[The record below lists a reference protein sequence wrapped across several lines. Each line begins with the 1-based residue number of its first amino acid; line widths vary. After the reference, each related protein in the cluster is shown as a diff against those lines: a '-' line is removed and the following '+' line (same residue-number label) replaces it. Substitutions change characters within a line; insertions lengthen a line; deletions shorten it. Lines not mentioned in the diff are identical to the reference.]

1 MANQQMSLLMI
12 APLAAATLLV
22 CAPQTGAP
30 ATRTLRGGVE
40 FHLYGQ
46 SATGPAS
53 TLEETQTNP
62 ATPRPTPP
70 MPVAT
75 PQKPASPE
83 APQEPPEKSTLL
95 PPSLV
100 FGDTARIDFR
110 VKLHADRRTFH
121 PDLRRVG
128 QFDFRRAR
136 VGVEGDI
143 KNNAIEYE
151 LEYDFREQDYPL
163 RDAFVDVR
171 ARRTVQIRGGKFK
184 LPFSRDELTG
194 AMNLD
199 FAFRSR
205 AADQLAPGR
214 SLGGMVHGRVLD
226 RRLQYQV
233 GLFRE
238 DGENARR
245 DPVRLEDGSEAPLDL
260 SRDGSWRAT
269 STWAA
274 RSTFEVTKDIAI
286 AAATTLGDVPE
297 GRNGLRGRMVFGG
310 AFFPRLDVNG
320 RRQRLGIE
328 ADYQTDAGSIT
339 AEWIRVRDQRLGQGF
354 DNEDLDPVTA
364 NGWYIAGTWL
374 ALGPKPGGRAD
385 RPAARFGAIEVAA
398 RFEGLRFGGPAAGG
412 EPSRSPRA
420 AVIVPNG
427 ERVWTFGANWYV
439 HRFIRV
445 VGNVVREHLD
455 DAARAPIPGQQNYWS
470 TIMRLQFV
478 L

>member
-1 MANQQMSLLMI
+1 MSLHLI
-12 APLAAATLLV
+12 ALLATAALV
-22 CAPQTGAP
+22 VSAPE
-30 ATRTLRGGVE
+30 LY
-40 FHLYGQ
+40 FYGQ
-46 SATGPAS
+46 SAVEQKPAPS
-53 TLEETQTNP
+53 KP
-62 ATPRPTPP
+62 APGQKPTPP
-70 MPVAT
+70 PEPKQP
-75 PQKPASPE
+75 PQKW
-83 APQEPPEKSTLL
+83 TLL

-110 VKLHADRRTFH
+110 VKLHADQRTFR
-121 PDLRRVG
+121 PDLRRLDP
-128 QFDFRRAR
+128 FDFRRAR

-143 KNNAIEYE
+143 KNNLIEYE
-151 LEYDFREQDYPL
+151 VEYDFREEDYPL

-171 ARRTVQIRGGKFK
+171 ARRTVQVRGGKFK

-194 AMNLD
+194 SMNLD

-214 SLGGMVHGRVLD
+214 SFGGMVHGRVFD

-245 DPVRLEDGSEAPLDL
+245 DPVVLEDGSEPPLDL

-274 RSTFEVTKDIAI
+274 RSTFEVSDNLEI
-286 AAATTLGDVPE
+286 AAATTIGEVPE

-328 ADYQTDAGSIT
+328 ADYRTDAGSIT
-339 AEWIRVRDQRLGQGF
+339 AEWIRVHDQRLGQGF

-374 ALGPKPGGRAD
+374 ALGPKPGERAD
-385 RPAARFGAIEVAA
+385 RPASRFGAVELAA
-398 RFEGLRFGGPAAGG
+398 RFEGLRFGGPTEGG
-412 EPSRSPRA
+412 EASRSPRA

-439 HRFIRV
+439 NRYIRV
-445 VGNVVREHLD
+445 VGNVIREHLD
-455 DAARAPIPGQQNYWS
+455 DAVRAPIPGQHNYWS

>member
-1 MANQQMSLLMI
+1 MLAI
-12 APLAAATLLV
+12 ALSVSALNAQSASESASALEKTQKPKPA
-22 CAPQTGAP
+22 APQP
-30 ATRTLRGGVE
+30 VPPKP
-40 FHLYGQ
+40 
-46 SATGPAS
+46 GP
-53 TLEETQTNP
+53 
-62 ATPRPTPP
+62 
-70 MPVAT
+70 PV
-75 PQKPASPE
+75 PQKPAPP
-83 APQEPPEKSTLL
+83 AEPPEKSTLL

-110 VKLHADRRTFH
+110 VKLHADQRTFR
-121 PDLRRVG
+121 PDLRRLG
-128 QFDFRRAR
+128 PFDFRRAR

-143 KNNAIEYE
+143 KNNLIEYE
-151 LEYDFREQDYPL
+151 VEYDFREQDYPL

-194 AMNLD
+194 TMNLD

-214 SLGGMVHGRVLD
+214 SFGAMVHGRVLD

-245 DPVRLEDGSEAPLDL
+245 DPVRLDDGSEAMLDL
-260 SRDGSWRAT
+260 AGDDSWRAT

-274 RSTFEVTKDIAI
+274 RSTFEIANNLEI
-286 AAATTLGDVPE
+286 SAATTLGDVPE

-320 RRQRLGIE
+320 RRRRLGIE
-328 ADYQTDAGSIT
+328 ADYRTDAGSIT

-354 DNEDLDPVTA
+354 DNEDLGPVTA

-374 ALGPKPGGRAD
+374 ALGPRPGARAD
-385 RPAARFGAIEVAA
+385 RPASRLGAVELAA
-398 RFEGLRFGGPAAGG
+398 RFEGLRFGGPTDGG

-427 ERVWTFGANWYV
+427 ERVWTFGANWYLN
-439 HRFIRV
+439 RYIRV
-445 VGNVVREHLD
+445 VGNLIREHLD
-455 DAARAPIPGQQNYWS
+455 EAARAPIPGQQNYWS
-470 TIMRLQFV
+470 TIVRLQFV

>member
-1 MANQQMSLLMI
+1 MGLHRI
-12 APLAAATLLV
+12 APLLATASFV
-22 CAPQTGAP
+22 CLAQPY
-30 ATRTLRGGVE
+30 
-40 FHLYGQ
+40 LYGQ
-46 SATGPAS
+46 SVAQPDTVLQREPETEPTGPEQ
-53 TLEETQTNP
+53 TLLQL
-62 ATPRPTPP
+62 A
-70 MPVAT
+70 
-75 PQKPASPE
+75 PQKPAPP
-83 APQEPPEKSTLL
+83 APAKQPPEKWTWL

-110 VKLHADRRTFH
+110 VKLQADQRSFR
-121 PDLRRVG
+121 PDLRSVDS
-128 QFDFRRAR
+128 FDFRRAR
-136 VGVEGDI
+136 IGVEGDI
-143 KNNAIEYE
+143 KNNLIEYE
-151 LEYDFREQDYPL
+151 VEYDFREEDYPL

-194 AMNLD
+194 PINLD

-214 SLGGMVHGRVLD
+214 SFGAMVHGRVID

-245 DPVRLEDGSEAPLDL
+245 DPVRLDDGAEAPIDV

-274 RSTFEVTKDIAI
+274 RSTFEVTKDLEI
-286 AAATTLGDVPE
+286 AAATTLGDVPQ

-310 AFFPRLDVNG
+310 AFFPRLEVNG
-320 RRQRLGIE
+320 RRRRLGLE
-328 ADYQTDAGSIT
+328 ADYRANAVSIT
-339 AEWIRVRDQRLGQGF
+339 AEWIRVHDQRLGQGF
-354 DNEDLDPVTA
+354 DNEDLDPVIG

-374 ALGPKPGGRAD
+374 VLGPKPGGPAD

-398 RFEGLRFGGPAAGG
+398 RFEGLRFGGPTTGS

-420 AVIVPNG
+420 AIILPNG

-439 HRFIRV
+439 NRYVRV
-445 VGNVVREHLD
+445 VGNVILEHLD
-455 DAARAPIPGQQNYWS
+455 DPERAPIPGQRNYWG

>member
-1 MANQQMSLLMI
+1 MQWMGLHLI
-12 APLAAATLLV
+12 APLALAALL
-22 CAPQTGAP
+22 
-30 ATRTLRGGVE
+30 
-40 FHLYGQ
+40 
-46 SATGPAS
+46 SATPSQPA
-53 TLEETQTNP
+53 QQQ
-62 ATPRPTPP
+62 PTPP
-70 MPVAT
+70 A
-75 PQKPASPE
+75 
-83 APQEPPEKSTLL
+83 APKQPDEKSTLL

-100 FGDTARIDFR
+100 FGDTARLDFR
-110 VKLHADRRTFH
+110 VKLHADQRTFR
-121 PDLRRVG
+121 PDLRRLDP
-128 QFDFRRAR
+128 FDLRRAR
-136 VGVEGDI
+136 IGVEGDI
-143 KNNAIEYE
+143 RNNLIEYE
-151 LEYDFREQDYPL
+151 VEYDFREEDYPL

-171 ARRTVQIRGGKFK
+171 AMRTVQIRGGKFK

-194 AMNLD
+194 TMNLD

-214 SLGGMVHGRVLD
+214 SFGGMVHGRVLD

-245 DPVRLEDGSEAPLDL
+245 DPVSLDDGSEPALDL

-274 RSTFEVTKDIAI
+274 RSTFEVVNNFEVS
-286 AAATTLGDVPE
+286 AATTWGDVPE

-320 RRQRLGIE
+320 RRQRFGLE
-328 ADYQTDAGSIT
+328 ADYRTRAGSIT
-339 AEWIRVRDQRLGQGF
+339 AEWIGVRDQRLGQGF
-354 DNEDLDPVTA
+354 ENEDLDPVTA

-374 ALGPKPGGRAD
+374 AFGPKPGGSAD
-385 RPAARFGAIEVAA
+385 RPASRYGAIELAA
-398 RFEGLRFGGPAAGG
+398 RFEGLRFGGPIVGG

-439 HRFIRV
+439 NRFVRV
-445 VGNVVREHLD
+445 VGNVIREHLD
-455 DAARAPIPGQQNYWS
+455 DGVRAPIPGQQNYWS
-470 TIMRLQFV
+470 TVMRFQFV